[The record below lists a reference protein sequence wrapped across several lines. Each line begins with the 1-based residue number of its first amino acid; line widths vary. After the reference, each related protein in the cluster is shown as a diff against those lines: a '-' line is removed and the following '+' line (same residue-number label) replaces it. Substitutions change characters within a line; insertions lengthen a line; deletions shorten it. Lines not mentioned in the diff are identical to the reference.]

1 MTTATNKAYAQQ
13 KAPTNDSKGLIAKLT
28 EYEPATRQ
36 ALVDNAVL
44 TQLYD
49 LEHSLD
55 QRLGLDSKLLYLDS
69 NISIGG
75 EFMPTA
81 GTIGLVLT
89 DNQGQPAS
97 IASITPNSN
106 NKPLIT
112 DTSQPCAFAIG
123 DMAKNGQLWAVNS
136 LDDGISLYHH
146 LNVINGQPATI
157 LVNLISWSFESMI
170 KHFAKVQPVYINTTV
185 DKEHTLDKLAGDNV
199 KAVITTFDILLE
211 LDQGKPFDDIMAEAT
226 ITDLQAEAWGNPEPL
241 ATDPSKPT
249 TYPMQAW
256 QGLLKN
262 VVEKIAYYA
271 QVPNAMAGQCV
282 LGALAHIGQ
291 RFIDAPMGHKHMP
304 ASLYLVT
311 EGESGSG
318 KSVAMGLSHYEI
330 KAYER
335 EKYQIYFEQL
345 NEWETEKEILQGKE
359 RKEYLANNPRPYNPI
374 TMFGDAT
381 IEPILDKF
389 INGEM
394 DNASWSTDE
403 AGQFFNGHT
412 MKGDTAGNA
421 LSALTTLY
429 SDGAVNRLRSQ
440 KSQHAN
446 PRSQA
451 YDVRMTLLLM
461 GQRIVLEAALT
472 DPMMNGQG
480 FLARAMIAC
489 PDSLQGQRVWND
501 PKRMQQSPYDDAD
514 LIAYWEKCRTLLD
527 PAPINDPSINSKGRI
542 KVRWHDAEA
551 LNTFNESMQAIEY
564 RQAKGKE
571 LEYLKGYAS
580 RMAENASRI
589 ASLMAFFEGRYTITT
604 DDINRA
610 FMLVEYSTSER
621 LRYLDATPSGEQND
635 SEKLSSWLVAYCEK
649 NQCKRLPYAE
659 AQSKVSTR
667 ALRKKANF
675 ELAIEHLIARH
686 HIKIENMDSYRFI
699 VINPTLL
706 N

>member
-1 MTTATNKAYAQQ
+1 MQQ
-13 KAPTNDSKGLIAKLT
+13 KAPTNDSKGLIVKLT

-36 ALVDNAVL
+36 ALADDAVL
-44 TQLYD
+44 TRLYD

-55 QRLGLDSKLLYLDS
+55 QTLGLDSKLLYLDS

-75 EFMPTA
+75 EFIPTA

-97 IASITPNSN
+97 IASITPNN

-112 DTSQPCAFAIG
+112 DTSQPCAFVIG

-170 KHFAKVQPVYINTTV
+170 KHFAKVQPVYINATA
-185 DKEHTLDKLAGDNV
+185 DKKHTLDKLAGDDV

-211 LDQGKPFDDIMAEAT
+211 LEQGKPFDDIMAEAT

-241 ATDPSKPT
+241 ATDPSTPT
-249 TYPMQAW
+249 PYPMEAW
-256 QGLLKN
+256 RGLLKN
-262 VVEKIAYYA
+262 VVEKIAYHA
-271 QVPNAMAGQCV
+271 QVPKAMAGQCV

-318 KSVAMGLSHYEI
+318 KSVAMSLSYYEI
-330 KAYER
+330 RAHER
-335 EKYQIYFEQL
+335 EKYEIYLEQL

-359 RKEYLANNPRPYNPI
+359 RKEYLANNPRPYNPK
-374 TMFGDAT
+374 TMFDDAT
-381 IEPILDKF
+381 IEPILDMF

-394 DNASWSTDE
+394 NNASWATSE

-412 MKGDTAGNA
+412 MKSDTAGNA

-429 SDGAVNRLRSQ
+429 SDGEVSRLRSQ

-461 GQRIVLEAALT
+461 GQRIILEPALT

-501 PKRMQQSPYDDAD
+501 PKRRSQSPYDDAD
-514 LIAYWEKCRTLLD
+514 LIVYWEKCRALLD
-527 PAPINDPSINSKGRI
+527 PAPINDPNINSKGRI
-542 KVRWHDAEA
+542 KVRWHDAQAEQ
-551 LNTFNESMQAIEY
+551 TFYDVMQAIEN

-580 RMAENASRI
+580 RMAENASRV

-635 SEKLSSWLVAYCEK
+635 SEKLSSWLVTYCKK
-649 NQCKRLPYAE
+649 NQCKQLPYAE

-686 HIKIENMDSYRFI
+686 HIKVDSVENYRSI